1 MSDQYIGEVRLVGF
15 SFAIDGWAFCNG
27 AVQSIAQNEALFNLI
42 GTIYGG
48 GGVQTFNLPD
58 LQGRIPIHQGSN
70 GVSTYV
76 IGQMGGVES
85 VTVGINQYP
94 SHNHSLMGSTNTTG
108 SNSATNNVVN
118 NGLTAYTTD
127 VPASAMLSQMV
138 GASGGGNQPH
148 ENLQPFLAMNW
159 IIALY
164 GVYPSQ
170 S

>member
-48 GGVQTFNLPD
+48 DGVQTFNLPD

-94 SHNHSLMGSTNTTG
+94 SHNHSLMG
-108 SNSATNNVVN
+108 
-118 NGLTAYTTD
+118 
-127 VPASAMLSQMV
+127 
-138 GASGGGNQPH
+138 
-148 ENLQPFLAMNW
+148 
-159 IIALY
+159 
-164 GVYPSQ
+164 
-170 S
+170 

>member
-1 MSDQYIGEVRLVGF
+1 
-15 SFAIDGWAFCNG
+15 
-27 AVQSIAQNEALFNLI
+27 
-42 GTIYGG
+42 
-48 GGVQTFNLPD
+48 
-58 LQGRIPIHQGSN
+58 
-70 GVSTYV
+70 
-76 IGQMGGVES
+76 MGGVES

>member
-1 MSDQYIGEVRLVGF
+1 MSDQCIGEVRLVGF

-48 GGVQTFNLPD
+48 DGVQTFNLPD

>member
-42 GTIYGG
+42 DTIYGG
-48 GGVQTFNLPD
+48 DGVQTFNLPD

>member
-1 MSDQYIGEVRLVGF
+1 
-15 SFAIDGWAFCNG
+15 
-27 AVQSIAQNEALFNLI
+27 
-42 GTIYGG
+42 
-48 GGVQTFNLPD
+48 
-58 LQGRIPIHQGSN
+58 
-70 GVSTYV
+70 
-76 IGQMGGVES
+76 
-85 VTVGINQYP
+85 
-94 SHNHSLMGSTNTTG
+94 
-108 SNSATNNVVN
+108 VVN

>member
-1 MSDQYIGEVRLVGF
+1 MYKRQ
-15 SFAIDGWAFCNG
+15 
-27 AVQSIAQNEALFNLI
+27 
-42 GTIYGG
+42 
-48 GGVQTFNLPD
+48 
-58 LQGRIPIHQGSN
+58 
-70 GVSTYV
+70 
-76 IGQMGGVES
+76 
-85 VTVGINQYP
+85 
-94 SHNHSLMGSTNTTG
+94 G

>member
-48 GGVQTFNLPD
+48 DGVQTFNLPD